1 MKTTYTDKKCLE
13 TKSNFP
19 PLSTS
24 ALKPKKKNDFC
35 SRETLKNPPFFSN
48 FRQQPSSVQALA
60 MQAVDGNMWN
70 DVGSIRSCSTSMRY
84 RPPPPPPPPKQPLK
98 KRIKD
103 AFRAFVAFVFSKV
116 GICVL
121 VIGYLFVGAAMFQ
134 QLEGP
139 EEQLIRFQMGK
150 YRSSVVKNLWK
161 ITEQYNTL
169 HPANWSLEVTQI
181 IEEYQARIVQEA
193 DKGYDGSD
201 IPAHKWT
208 FTGALLYSI
217 TVITTIGTYL
227 LSMKFSGILLLKK
240 ISSNF
245 FSSLR

>member
-1 MKTTYTDKKCLE
+1 
-13 TKSNFP
+13 
-19 PLSTS
+19 
-24 ALKPKKKNDFC
+24 
-35 SRETLKNPPFFSN
+35 
-48 FRQQPSSVQALA
+48 

-70 DVGSIRSCSTSMRY
+70 DVGSIRSGSTSTRFY
-84 RPPPPPPPPKQPLK
+84 RAPPPPPPKKPLK

-103 AFRAFVAFVFSKV
+103 AIRAFVAFVFSKV

-150 YRSSVVKNLWK
+150 YRSGVVKHLWK

-169 HPANWSLEVTQI
+169 HPANWSLEVAEI
-181 IEEYQARIVQEA
+181 IQEYQARIIQEA
-193 DKGYDGSD
+193 DSGYDGSD
-201 IPAHKWT
+201 IPAQKWT

-217 TVITTIGTYL
+217 TVITTIGKAE
-227 LSMKFSGILLLKK
+227 SWA
-240 ISSNF
+240 
-245 FSSLR
+245 

>member
-1 MKTTYTDKKCLE
+1 
-13 TKSNFP
+13 
-19 PLSTS
+19 
-24 ALKPKKKNDFC
+24 
-35 SRETLKNPPFFSN
+35 
-48 FRQQPSSVQALA
+48 

-84 RPPPPPPPPKQPLK
+84 RPPPPPPPPKKPLK

-240 ISSNF
+240 ISNF